1 MDYTIFSF
9 INSFAG
15 KWLFLDS
22 LAIFFA
28 QYFVYWL
35 VAGAVVAFFLIK
47 SKKEK
52 VRYLILATTGVI
64 LSRLVITELIR
75 VIWRR
80 PRPFVAH
87 TVNSLIEHSASA
99 SSPSGHM
106 AFLFALATAIYFIN
120 KRFGIIFFILS
131 FVIGLARIFVGV
143 HYPLDILG
151 GIVVGVLSVVLL
163 KILIKTRRRSL

>member
-15 KWLFLDS
+15 KWLCLDS
-22 LAIFFA
+22 FAIFFA

-52 VRYLILATTGVI
+52 IRYLILTTASVI

-75 VIWRR
+75 VIWHR
-80 PRPFVAH
+80 PRPFVVH
-87 TVNSLIEHSASA
+87 TVNSLIEHSASV
-99 SSPSGHM
+99 SFPSGHI
-106 AFLFALATAIYFIN
+106 AFLFALATVIYFIN
-120 KRFGIIFFILS
+120 KRFGIIFFILC
-131 FVIGLARIFVGV
+131 FLVGAARVFVGI

-151 GIVVGVLSVVLL
+151 GIVVGIFSAILVKIFLKSKLS
-163 KILIKTRRRSL
+163 